1 MARRP
6 GERQALPDE
15 SATAEE
21 PTMTTATITAAPTT
35 AGLRTVLEDDFALTC
50 REWSEARSQQ
60 QRKDTPAHR
69 AAVAEAGARID
80 AVLDMYLD
88 ARPAA

>member
-1 MARRP
+1 M
-6 GERQALPDE
+6 
-15 SATAEE
+15 
-21 PTMTTATITAAPTT
+21 TATITATAITATAITATPTT
-35 AGLRTVLEDDFALTC
+35 TGLRTVLEADFALGC
-50 REWSEARSQQ
+50 AEWSAARSRQ

>member
-1 MARRP
+1 MVRRP
-6 GERQALPDE
+6 GERQALCQRSP
-15 SATAEE
+15 TARG
-21 PTMTTATITAAPTT
+21 AD
-35 AGLRTVLEDDFALTC
+35 RDHHDDDFALAC
-50 REWSEARSQQ
+50 SEWSDARARRH
-60 QRKDTPAHR
+60 RKDTPAHR